1 MQRGDDLNNWRREL
15 DSYYTQMKDFVIS
28 DPAEIFTCI
37 AGMTA
42 RASEIRSR
50 IVRSENR
57 ILQNFRTKE
66 LDPFIVECDR
76 QFKVWS
82 RAFTVYQT
90 EAEQAGRL

>member
-1 MQRGDDLNNWRREL
+1 VGNSLEAWRREL
-15 DSYYTQMKDFVIS
+15 DSYYAQMKDFVIA

-42 RASEIRSR
+42 RASEIRSQ
-50 IVRSENR
+50 IVRQENR
-57 ILQNFRTKE
+57 ILQGFRTKE
-66 LDPFIVECDR
+66 LDPFITECER

-90 EAEQAGRL
+90 EADQAGRL

>member
-1 MQRGDDLNNWRREL
+1 MQVGDQIQEWRKEL
-15 DSYYTQMKDFVIS
+15 DSYYAQMKDFVIA
-28 DPAEIFTCI
+28 DPAEIFTRI

-50 IVRSENR
+50 IVRSESR

-76 QFKVWS
+76 QFKIWS